1 MKAPRKKK
9 KGGAGSALARMT
21 PAETARAALAA
32 MEAMSEI
39 LQAMAGDLAQSRKAL
54 AAAFQSIAARFAQVH
69 SIALAGEAGGATA
82 TADTLHA
89 LRAVVDA
96 LTVELQFED
105 TLGQRLGHAAGKID
119 AANVALSEARSLM
132 SGAADGE
139 AESAGHALT
148 VLARTLDS
156 IRNAMDSG
164 APQPGSGGAIELF

>member
-1 MKAPRKKK
+1 MKGPARRKDE
-9 KGGAGSALARMT
+9 AGSGLARMT

-32 MEAMSEI
+32 MDAMSEI

-69 SIALAGEAGGATA
+69 SIALAGEAGGSAA

-119 AANVALSEARSLM
+119 AAGVALSEARSLM
-132 SGAADGE
+132 GDAAHAD
-139 AESAGHALT
+139 ADSTGHALT

-156 IRNAMDSG
+156 IRSAMDSG
-164 APQPGSGGAIELF
+164 TPQPGSGGAIELF

>member
-1 MKAPRKKK
+1 MKGPAQRNDE
-9 KGGAGSALARMT
+9 ARSARARMT

-32 MEAMSEI
+32 MDAMSEI
-39 LQAMAGDLAQSRKAL
+39 LQAMAADLAQSRKAL

-69 SIALAGEAGGATA
+69 SIALAGEAGGATG

-132 SGAADGE
+132 GGAADGD
-139 AESAGHALT
+139 ADSTGHALT

-164 APQPGSGGAIELF
+164 APQPASGGAIELF

>member
-1 MKAPRKKK
+1 MKGPAKRNDEP
-9 KGGAGSALARMT
+9 GSARARMT

-39 LQAMAGDLAQSRKAL
+39 LQAMAADLAQSRKAL

-69 SIALAGEAGGATA
+69 SIALAGEAGGAAA

-119 AANVALSEARSLM
+119 AAGVALSEARSLM
-132 SGAADGE
+132 GGAADGD
-139 AESAGHALT
+139 ADSTGHALT

-156 IRNAMDSG
+156 IRNAMDPG
-164 APQPGSGGAIELF
+164 APQPASGGAIELF

>member
-1 MKAPRKKK
+1 MTSPGTKKDDM
-9 KGGAGSALARMT
+9 GSAVALMT

-39 LQAMAGDLAQSRKAL
+39 LQAMAKDLAQSRKAL
-54 AAAFQSIAARFAQVH
+54 AGAFQSIAARFAQVH
-69 SIALAGEAGGATA
+69 SIALGGEAGGATA
-82 TADTLHA
+82 TADTLKA

-119 AANVALSEARSLM
+119 ATGVALAEARSLM

-139 AESAGHALT
+139 VDSAGHALT

-156 IRNAMDSG
+156 IRNAMESG
-164 APQPGSGGAIELF
+164 AHQPGTGGAIELF

>member
-1 MKAPRKKK
+1 
-9 KGGAGSALARMT
+9 MT
-21 PAETARAALAA
+21 PAETARAAHAA

-39 LQAMAGDLAQSRKAL
+39 LQVMAADLAQSRKAL

-69 SIALAGEAGGATA
+69 SIALAGESGRAAA
-82 TADTLHA
+82 AADTLQA

-119 AANVALSEARSLM
+119 AAGVALNEARSLM
-132 SGAADGE
+132 GDAADGD
-139 AESAGHALT
+139 ADSTGHALT

-164 APQPGSGGAIELF
+164 TPPAGSGGAIELF

>member
-1 MKAPRKKK
+1 
-9 KGGAGSALARMT
+9 MT

-32 MEAMSEI
+32 MDAMSEI
-39 LQAMAGDLAQSRKAL
+39 LQAMAADLAQSRKAL

-69 SIALAGEAGGATA
+69 SIALAGEAGGAA
-82 TADTLHA
+82 GTADTLHA

-132 SGAADGE
+132 GGAADGD
-139 AESAGHALT
+139 ADSTGHALT

-164 APQPGSGGAIELF
+164 APQPASGGAIELF

>member
-1 MKAPRKKK
+1 MKGPAQRNDE
-9 KGGAGSALARMT
+9 AGSARARMT

-32 MEAMSEI
+32 MDAMSEI
-39 LQAMAGDLAQSRKAL
+39 LQAMAADLAQSRKAL

-69 SIALAGEAGGATA
+69 SIALAGEVGGATG

-132 SGAADGE
+132 GGAADGD
-139 AESAGHALT
+139 ADSTGHALT

-156 IRNAMDSG
+156 IRNAMDPG
-164 APQPGSGGAIELF
+164 APQPASGGAIELF

>member
-1 MKAPRKKK
+1 MKGPAQRNDE
-9 KGGAGSALARMT
+9 AGSARARMT

-32 MEAMSEI
+32 MDAMSEI
-39 LQAMAGDLAQSRKAL
+39 LQAMAADLAQSRKAL

-69 SIALAGEAGGATA
+69 SIALAGEAGGAA
-82 TADTLHA
+82 GTADTLHA

-132 SGAADGE
+132 GGAADGD
-139 AESAGHALT
+139 ADSTGHALT

-156 IRNAMDSG
+156 IRNAMDPG
-164 APQPGSGGAIELF
+164 APQPASGGAIELF

>member
-1 MKAPRKKK
+1 MKGPAKRTDEARS
-9 KGGAGSALARMT
+9 GLARMT
-21 PAETARAALAA
+21 PAETARAAAAA
-32 MEAMSEI
+32 MDAMSEI

-69 SIALAGEAGGATA
+69 SIALAGEAGGAAA

-119 AANVALSEARSLM
+119 AAGVALSEARSLM
-132 SGAADGE
+132 GDAAHGD
-139 AESAGHALT
+139 ADSTGHALT

-164 APQPGSGGAIELF
+164 TPQPGSGGAIELF

>member
-1 MKAPRKKK
+1 MKGPARRKDE
-9 KGGAGSALARMT
+9 AGSGLARMT

-32 MEAMSEI
+32 MDAMSEI

-69 SIALAGEAGGATA
+69 SIALAGEAGGAA
-82 TADTLHA
+82 ASADTLHA

-119 AANVALSEARSLM
+119 AAGVALNEARSLM
-132 SGAADGE
+132 GDAAHAD
-139 AESAGHALT
+139 ADSTGHALT

-164 APQPGSGGAIELF
+164 TPQPGSGGAIELF